1 MTLVQ
6 SLIPC
11 NFVKKPTK
19 KIMRRQQLY
28 LKDKKKAQ
36 INRCVEQLMV
46 EQLTRQAKKQL
57 FIAPIDT
64 PSCDLLVAIDVDTG
78 QDSDFSSATL
88 P

>member
-6 SLIPC
+6 SLIPS

-19 KIMRRQQLY
+19 KFARHQKLY
-28 LKDKKKAQ
+28 LKNKRNAQ
-36 INRCVEQLMV
+36 INRRVEQLMV

-57 FIAPIDT
+57 FIAPFVT
-64 PSCDLLVAIDVDTG
+64 PTGDLLVAGGLDTG
-78 QDSDFSSATL
+78 EDSDCSS